1 MGIFKRGRVYWF
13 HFVFSGE
20 HIQQSTKQGNPRVA
34 RQIEAAYRT
43 KLAKGEVGI
52 KERTPAPTL
61 KDFAQRFID
70 AIQVRCAAKTRT
82 MEFYGQQLARL
93 LDFSPLASARL
104 SDIDEA
110 LIESFVQH
118 RSTQVSR
125 ATVNRALATLR
136 RLLRLAQEW
145 RVIDRVPRIRI
156 LNGERNRDFVLN
168 HAQELAYLEAAP
180 QPLKDIALLIVDTGL
195 RVGEALALQW
205 RDVHLDAE
213 GSRFGFV
220 HVREG
225 KSREAKRNVSLTPRV
240 LGMLKARVEL
250 SEGSPYV
257 FAGQTGKPMLTSS
270 LDHAHRRLRASLNL
284 PRGFVLHSL
293 RHTFLTR
300 LGLAGVEAFT
310 IMKLAGHGSVVV
322 SQRYVHPTPQAM
334 ENAVAKLDAMNS
346 RALEAGSATE
356 DRHGVA
362 TVSATSAARL
372 LVSH

>member
-1 MGIFKRGRVYWF
+1 MSIFKRGRVYWY
-13 HFVFSGE
+13 HFVFNGE
-20 HIQQSTKQGNPRVA
+20 HVQESTKQGNPRVA
-34 RQIEAAYRT
+34 RQMEAAHRT
-43 KLAKGEVGI
+43 SLAKGEVGI
-52 KERTPAPTL
+52 KERKPIPAL

-82 MEFYGQQLARL
+82 VEFYGQQLARL
-93 LDFSPLASARL
+93 LDFEPLASARL

-156 LNGERNRDFVLN
+156 LNGERNRDFVLT

-195 RVGEALALQW
+195 RVGEALGLQW
-205 RDVHLDAE
+205 RDVHVESE

-240 LGMLKARVEL
+240 LQMLKSRIES
-250 SEGSPYV
+250 SERSPYV
-257 FAGQTGKPMLTSS
+257 FVGETAKPMLVSS
-270 LDHAHRRLRASLNL
+270 LDHAHRRVRANLNL
-284 PRGFVLHSL
+284 PQGFVLHSL

-334 ENAVAKLDAMNS
+334 EQAVAKLDAMNT
-346 RALEAGSATE
+346 RALEAGSRAE

-362 TVSATSAARL
+362 TVSATSPG
-372 LVSH
+372 LVSVSH